1 MISPNLRIAFRFLTA
16 KKRAMVM
23 SLACTI
29 LGVGLFIVTQATTS
43 GFERF
48 FTKTILGINGAIR
61 IEDKIQDTM
70 RSMAAAGGGDSHF
83 SRRDGV
89 KYIEGIEE
97 PQALIDALRG
107 FPNIRGVSAVVRG
120 GVQLTSAFKT
130 EDAQVFGIRLEDHI
144 RVSDLAEQVTSGLLE
159 DFRQAP
165 SGAMIGRVLAD
176 RLQLAVGDSFVLSTR
191 GSSRRFRVSAIYET
205 GYREVDKTNVYL
217 HQAEARSL
225 LKRPSG
231 ATFLQI
237 GLHDPERAPADAA
250 RMEEVLRHQVKPW
263 QEREKTWLAVFR
275 ALRISTMITVSVFT
289 LIASLAMFNTLAM
302 IVLEKT
308 KDIAIL
314 RIEPGN
320 KTLSALPL
328 ADTTSPGEE
337 VSVISH
343 PQGRHYCLTNGR
355 ISRYHRETNEETG
368 ETNDW
373 LSITADFAGGSSG
386 GPVLNNK
393 GEVVGMVASI
403 GLIAFLQKVVVA
415 SNRPELSPAALVI
428 GVAFSGLVGVL
439 AGLYPAIRASRLSPV
454 EALRTN

>member
-83 SRRDGV
+83 ARREGV

-97 PQALIDALRG
+97 PQALIEALRG

-120 GVQLTSAFKT
+120 GVQVTSAFKT
-130 EDAQVFGIRLEDHI
+130 EDAQVFGIRLEDHV
-144 RVSDLAEQVTSGLLE
+144 RVSDLAEQITSGQLE

-165 SGAMIGRVLAD
+165 TGALVGRVLAD
-176 RLQLAVGDSFVLSTR
+176 RLQLVVGDSFVLSTR
-191 GSSRRFRVSAIYET
+191 GASRRLRVAAVYET

-237 GLHDPERAPADAA
+237 GLHDPDRAPADAA
-250 RMEEVLRHQVKPW
+250 RMEQVLRHSVKPW

-314 RIEPGN
+314 RSMGYERRDVTRIFLWQAGIVLAIGAGAGAFLGAAVTWLVSQVPLPVNGIFKTDRFIVTWDVYHYAGAIATAVVMVMIASLIPARRAARLEPG
-320 KTLSALPL
+320 
-328 ADTTSPGEE
+328 DIVRG
-337 VSVISH
+337 
-343 PQGRHYCLTNGR
+343 
-355 ISRYHRETNEETG
+355 
-368 ETNDW
+368 
-373 LSITADFAGGSSG
+373 TA
-386 GPVLNNK
+386 
-393 GEVVGMVASI
+393 
-403 GLIAFLQKVVVA
+403 Q
-415 SNRPELSPAALVI
+415 
-428 GVAFSGLVGVL
+428 
-439 AGLYPAIRASRLSPV
+439 
-454 EALRTN
+454 